1 MQWMPTLSG
10 RCRPAGAL
18 GLESGTAPLP
28 LQTVSAHQHSSDQN
42 ASGPVAQSTVLGRL
56 RASPHRRVDRP
67 SGRSALRSQQ
77 KPRFPLASPFLA
89 RDDNPVIVVQDR
101 AGHHADFQ
109 LEKINAET
117 VIAVLKPLVSPD
129 AVLCSDGA
137 GVYASFSKEQ
147 GVTHQVVHNRQGE
160 RVVGAY
166 HIQHVNGYHH
176 RLKEWME
183 RFHGVATHYLKNYL
197 GWRRMLERYGRG
209 VNIKACLHEALG
221 HPMQHVI
228 GT

>member
-1 MQWMPTLSG
+1 AFTAAIGTAIGVHHLWFPLLFSGNYFVHNCLHSPDGSG
-10 RCRPAGAL
+10 RTL
-18 GLESGTAPLP
+18 
-28 LQTVSAHQHSSDQN
+28 
-42 ASGPVAQSTVLGRL
+42 
-56 RASPHRRVDRP
+56 
-67 SGRSALRSQQ
+67 
-77 KPRFPLASPFLA
+77 
-89 RDDNPVIVVQDR
+89 
-101 AGHHADFQ
+101 
-109 LEKINAET
+109 T

-137 GVYASFSKEQ
+137 GVYACFSKEQ
-147 GVTHQVVHNRQGE
+147 GITHQVVRNRQGE

-197 GWRRMLERYGRG
+197 GWRRMLERYGKG

-221 HPMQHVI
+221 RPMQHVI

>member
-1 MQWMPTLSG
+1 
-10 RCRPAGAL
+10 
-18 GLESGTAPLP
+18 
-28 LQTVSAHQHSSDQN
+28 
-42 ASGPVAQSTVLGRL
+42 
-56 RASPHRRVDRP
+56 
-67 SGRSALRSQQ
+67 
-77 KPRFPLASPFLA
+77 
-89 RDDNPVIVVQDR
+89 
-101 AGHHADFQ
+101 
-109 LEKINAET
+109 T

-137 GVYASFSKEQ
+137 GVYACFSKEQ

-166 HIQHVNGYHH
+166 HIQHVNGYHR

-221 HPMQHVI
+221 RPMQHVI

>member
-1 MQWMPTLSG
+1 
-10 RCRPAGAL
+10 
-18 GLESGTAPLP
+18 
-28 LQTVSAHQHSSDQN
+28 
-42 ASGPVAQSTVLGRL
+42 
-56 RASPHRRVDRP
+56 
-67 SGRSALRSQQ
+67 
-77 KPRFPLASPFLA
+77 
-89 RDDNPVIVVQDR
+89 
-101 AGHHADFQ
+101 
-109 LEKINAET
+109 
-117 VIAVLKPLVSPD
+117 
-129 AVLCSDGA
+129 SDGA
-137 GVYASFSKEQ
+137 GVYASFSQAQ
-147 GVTHQVVHNRQGE
+147 GVTHQVVHNRRGE

-209 VNIKACLHEALG
+209 VNIKVCLHEALG